1 MFKGALAMG
10 IQKIW
15 PALGKS
21 ASKTNHHGKVHVPT
35 SGKKVGVELAGLA
48 FQMAVKVCRAPS
60 KAKAVCEHASGKDLS
75 DPEVVLVIAESVVTE
90 IIRLAS
96 CCGTLIVVWEGKFS
110 LKRHESG
117 RRAAGRATKVKK
129 GKWNQALSITACM
142 IELVKR
148 RVIEKLGPASWIDP
162 PGEGEVQLMYMLETR
177 QLDVVLGYSGDSDF
191 AVYSGGHGILVL
203 CPYTS
208 GDIGGRKKHGFK
220 GVSVWGKLIVA
231 DLLWTEFT
239 VGGEDTVDL
248 SDWTMTQRAML
259 GALIGHDY
267 DSEPKPPAEG
277 RATGIKYVGV
287 TKAQTAVT
295 KASAVLSTT
304 PNAPASVVV
313 EIRRLVDTVPTV
325 STSRA
330 KNGGKI
336 KYVKGD
342 AVRLMKVVVG
352 MRCHP
357 VLAADGT
364 ITLVGGYASAYDRP
378 IIDWLVRNG
387 EATLG
392 NFINQYCEKRHKYT
406 DEGARG
412 PCVGDCKIDYA
423 TALDEYAKQQVEET
437 EAMVTSPGNPAVA
450 LDGRAQPTISLAQVL
465 GYFDAHSKAS
475 SDKHLEEGLERAYDS
490 AGSAATKGKVTI
502 AVDKS
507 KRTCC
512 LTMSSAQ
519 SQGRLA
525 YKVTGVFQLNST
537 LGKVTEISTTAC
549 QCYRRTANVIC
560 RHRGSLLAWMWVNSA
575 KGIAGD
581 PAARANY
588 WKRQARPEGS
598 DGAGKAVRLIAAI
611 TDRHSEVRAE
621 DAADL
626 EASRSDLDSDDAD
639 GAGPADLGDT
649 PRKKKKRKHNSSMSI
664 SRAQNAVINAAF
676 TDHFKLDV
684 AKLRAIGKNWGVP
697 RLAEFEPLPVV

>member
-1 MFKGALAMG
+1 MG
-10 IQKIW
+10 IQKLW
-15 PALGKS
+15 PALGLS

-35 SGKKVGVELAGLA
+35 IGKNVGVELAGLA

-60 KAKAVCEHASGKDLS
+60 KAKTVCEHASGKDLS

-90 IIRLAS
+90 IVRLAS
-96 CCGTLIVVWEGKFS
+96 CCGAVIVVWEGNFS

-117 RRAAGRATKVKK
+117 RRAARRATKCKT
-129 GKWNQALSITACM
+129 GKWNQALSVTACM

-148 RVIEKLGPASWIDP
+148 RVVEKLGPASWIDP
-162 PGEGEVQLMYMLETR
+162 PGEGEVQLMYMLEMK

-220 GVSVWGKLIVA
+220 GVSVWGKPAVVG
-231 DLLWTEFT
+231 DLWAGFT
-239 VGGEDTVDL
+239 PGGEDTIDL
-248 SDWTMTQRAML
+248 SDWTMIQKAML

-277 RATGIKYVGV
+277 RATGAKNIGI
-287 TKAQTAVT
+287 TKAHTAVK
-295 KASAVLSTT
+295 KASAVLSTK
-304 PNAPASVVV
+304 PNAPANLVA
-313 EIRRLVDTVPTV
+313 EIRQLVDAVG
-325 STSRA
+325 STD
-330 KNGGKI
+330 GGNI
-336 KYVKGD
+336 RYATGD

-357 VLAADGT
+357 VLAAGGE
-364 ITLVGGYASAYDRP
+364 ITLVDGHASAADRP
-378 IIDWLVRNG
+378 IIDWLARNG
-387 EATLG
+387 EAKLG
-392 NFINQYCEKRHKYT
+392 VFINRCCAKRHKYAG
-406 DEGARG
+406 EGVRG
-412 PCVGDCKIDYA
+412 PCAGDCKLDFA
-423 TALDEYAKQQVEET
+423 TALDEYAMQHVEDT
-437 EAMVTSPGNPAVA
+437 EAMVSSPGNPPVA
-450 LDGRAQPTISLAQVL
+450 LDGRAQPSISLAQVL
-465 GYFDAHSKAS
+465 GYFDTHSKAS

-490 AGSAATKGKVTI
+490 AGSTATKGKVTI

-507 KRTCC
+507 KKTCC
-512 LTMSSAQ
+512 LSMSSAQ
-519 SQGRLA
+519 SQGRSA
-525 YKVTGVFQLNST
+525 YKVTGVFKLNST
-537 LGKVTEISTTAC
+537 LGKVTEITTTAC

-598 DGAGKAVRLIAAI
+598 DGAGKAVRLTAAL

-626 EASRSDLDSDDAD
+626 EASRSDLDSDDTG
-639 GAGPADLGDT
+639 GAGPAGLGESPVA
-649 PRKKKKRKHNSSMSI
+649 PRKKKERKNNSSMSI
-664 SRAQNAVINAAF
+664 SQGENAIVNAAF
-676 TDHFKLDV
+676 TDHFELDA
-684 AKLRAIGKNWGVP
+684 AKLRAIGKNRGVP
-697 RLAEFEPLPVV
+697 RLAEFEPLPVM